1 MHPIERLRYVARA
14 GPVPMGPLVHES
26 AAALAAFADDPSAL
40 LTACRR
46 LLDRRPGSAPL
57 VWLAARM
64 LTGPDPRS
72 EAWDSVEWFERDPT
86 VAELEFALPADARVL
101 IVGAPETTGEALCR
115 RSDLTVLLVE
125 GFAVGPAYGLTL
137 EDAVREVV
145 AVPAAGVGA
154 ATVDS
159 DIVVIESEC
168 IGPSEALAASGSR
181 AAAATAREAGIPV
194 WLVGG
199 VGRHLPAR
207 MWEGVLGRVDRGEPW
222 DREHELV
229 PLRLVDRLVTPRG
242 LRTPEEASRAVDCP
256 IAPELFGT
264 G

>member
-1 MHPIERLRYVARA
+1 VHPIERLRYVARA
-14 GPVPMGPLVHES
+14 GPVPIAPLVHES
-26 AAALAAFADDPSAL
+26 AAALAAFADDPGAL

-46 LLDRRPGSAPL
+46 LLDRRPASAPL

-72 EAWDSVEWFERDPT
+72 EAWDSVDRFERDPT
-86 VAELEFALPADARVL
+86 AAELEFALPADARVL
-101 IVGAPETTGEALCR
+101 IVGASETTGEALCR
-115 RSDLTVLLVE
+115 RSDLTVLS
-125 GFAVGPAYGLTL
+125 
-137 EDAVREVV
+137 
-145 AVPAAGVGA
+145 VGA

-159 DIVVIESEC
+159 DIVIIESEC

-264 G
+264 E

>member
-1 MHPIERLRYVARA
+1 VHPIERLRYVARA
-14 GPVPMGPLVHES
+14 GPVPMGPLVQES

-72 EAWDSVEWFERDPT
+72 EAWDSVEQLERDPT

-101 IVGAPETTGEALCR
+101 IVGALETTGEALCR
-115 RSDLTVLLVE
+115 RSDLTVLLAD
-125 GFAVGPAYGLTL
+125 GFAVR
-137 EDAVREVV
+137 DC
-145 AVPAAGVGA
+145 
-154 ATVDS
+154 

-181 AAAATAREAGIPV
+181 AAAATALEAGIPV

-207 MWEGVLGRVDRGEPW
+207 MWEGVLERVDRGEPW

-264 G
+264 E

>member
-1 MHPIERLRYVARA
+1 MSPRIGLGLTYHPVVHPIERLRYVARA
-14 GPVPMGPLVHES
+14 GPVPMGLLVEES

-64 LTGPDPRS
+64 LTGPDPRA
-72 EAWDSVEWFERDPT
+72 EAWDSVECLERDPT
-86 VAELEFALPADARVL
+86 VDELEFALPAAARVL
-101 IVGAPETTGEALCR
+101 VMGPLETTAEALSR
-115 RSDLTVLLVE
+115 RPDLSPVWAT
-125 GFAVGPAYGLTL
+125 
-137 EDAVREVV
+137 
-145 AVPAAGVGA
+145 GA
-154 ATVDS
+154 DS

-168 IGPSEALAASGSR
+168 IGPSEALAATGSR

-207 MWEGVLGRVDRGEPW
+207 MWDGVLGRLDRGEPW

-242 LRTPEEASRAVDCP
+242 LRTPEEASRSVDCP
-256 IAPELFGT
+256 VAPELFGT
-264 G
+264 E